1 MPTLTAYLQAG
12 IPPNLTNHAGDTLLM
27 LASYYNH
34 PELVALLLSKG
45 ADPNL
50 ANDRGQS
57 PLAGAVFKGYDAVVK
72 VLVEQG
78 KADTRSGQPSA
89 VDCAAMFKR
98 WDCAQIMGVSEEE
111 FKRRGTELNPVQG
124 HP

>member
-1 MPTLTAYLQAG
+1 
-12 IPPNLTNHAGDTLLM
+12 M

-89 VDCAAMFKR
+89 VDCAARSFR
-98 WDCAQIMGVSEEE
+98 SAGISAAGPG
-111 FKRRGTELNPVQG
+111 RLNR
-124 HP
+124 